1 MRRKSVHLFVP
12 VGSRA
17 QETHLW
23 KSHADATDSW
33 NNTAANGIPS
43 VPRRALVTE
52 SLSPN
57 NLLGLEVF
65 QGLPQLRDGERV
77 GRAEVDNQPHGRSQ
91 QWAGLQGETW
101 RESTCILTHTHTRVA
116 FILNHRRL
124 ASLSQRWSPSGPF
137 VSAFPRREIFDQRTW
152 AFKINQSSAEFTG
165 PLLDRACSHF

>member
-43 VPRRALVTE
+43 VPWRALVAE

-57 NLLGLEVF
+57 NLLGLEAF
-65 QGLPQLRDGERV
+65 QGFPQLRDGERV
-77 GRAEVDNQPHGRSQ
+77 GRAEPHGAPSSGPVSRGRPGARVHAYLHTVACVLNHRQRTSPSQ
-91 QWAGLQGETW
+91 QW
-101 RESTCILTHTHTRVA
+101 I
-116 FILNHRRL
+116 
-124 ASLSQRWSPSGPF
+124 PSGPF
-137 VSAFPRREIFDQRTW
+137 VSAFPRREIFDQKTW
-152 AFKINQSSAEFTG
+152 AFKINQSSVRFTR
-165 PLLDRACSHF
+165 PL